1 MKKVLALI
9 VLCFIA
15 FNSPAQLKYQNGSL
29 VYNAM
34 ERYNGYMT
42 NWEGWAHC
50 WKFGNRMIKFDLG
63 PADSRVSS
71 NSDKLVLY
79 DTENGGF
86 IDLYARNVY
95 TNSDAASKT
104 NIQSL
109 GSATATLTQLRPVS
123 FEWADKA
130 HYFKTSRRSTGVSN
144 PKEMGFIAQEIEQ
157 VLPDIVAVDCEG
169 HRVVNYSALI
179 PLLTKSIQELNGQIE
194 TLKAEIEA
202 LKSGK

>member
-15 FNSPAQLKYQNGSL
+15 FNSHAQLRYQNGYL

-50 WKFGNRMIKFDLG
+50 WKFGDRMIKFDLG

-79 DTENGGF
+79 DMKGF
-86 IDLYARNVY
+86 STTIFSP
-95 TNSDAASKT
+95 TISP
-104 NIQSL
+104 
-109 GSATATLTQLRPVS
+109 LTTPLIVS
-123 FEWADKA
+123 
-130 HYFKTSRRSTGVSN
+130 
-144 PKEMGFIAQEIEQ
+144 IE
-157 VLPDIVAVDCEG
+157 
-169 HRVVNYSALI
+169 
-179 PLLTKSIQELNGQIE
+179 
-194 TLKAEIEA
+194 
-202 LKSGK
+202 

>member
-15 FNSPAQLKYQNGSL
+15 FNSHAQLRYQNGYL

-50 WKFGNRMIKFDLG
+50 WKFGDRMIKFDLG

-109 GSATATLTQLRPVS
+109 GNAMATLAQLRPVS
-123 FEWADKA
+123 FDG
-130 HYFKTSRRSTGVSN
+130 YFQSQRNGIHCPRDRAGTSRHRGRGLRGPPRRKLQRIDSS
-144 PKEMGFIAQEIEQ
+144 AYQ
-157 VLPDIVAVDCEG
+157 VD
-169 HRVVNYSALI
+169 
-179 PLLTKSIQELNGQIE
+179 
-194 TLKAEIEA
+194 
-202 LKSGK
+202 SGA

>member
-15 FNSPAQLKYQNGSL
+15 FNSHAQLRYQNGYL

-50 WKFGNRMIKFDLG
+50 WKFGDRMIKFDLG

-109 GSATATLTQLRPVS
+109 GNAMATLAQLRPVS

-130 HYFKTSRRSTGVSN
+130 HYFKTSRRSSGLGIEINKPRINVYN
-144 PKEMGFIAQEIEQ
+144 KQE
-157 VLPDIVAVDCEG
+157 LPDIVAVDCEG

-179 PLLTKSIQELNGQIE
+179 PLLTKSIQELNSQIE

>member
-15 FNSPAQLKYQNGSL
+15 FNSHAQLKYQNGYL

-95 TNSDAASKT
+95 TNS
-104 NIQSL
+104 
-109 GSATATLTQLRPVS
+109 
-123 FEWADKA
+123 
-130 HYFKTSRRSTGVSN
+130 
-144 PKEMGFIAQEIEQ
+144 QEIEQ

>member
-15 FNSPAQLKYQNGSL
+15 FNSHAQLRYQNGYL

-50 WKFGNRMIKFDLG
+50 WKFGDRMIKFDLG

-95 TNSDAASKT
+95 TNSDAA
-104 NIQSL
+104 
-109 GSATATLTQLRPVS
+109 
-123 FEWADKA
+123 KA
-130 HYFKTSRRSTGVSN
+130 HYFKTSRRSTGISN

-179 PLLTKSIQELNGQIE
+179 PLLTKSIQELNSQIE

>member
-15 FNSPAQLKYQNGSL
+15 FNSHAQLRYQNGYL

-50 WKFGNRMIKFDLG
+50 WKFGDRMIKFDLG

-109 GSATATLTQLRPVS
+109 GNAMATLAQLRPVS

-130 HYFKTSRRSTGVSN
+130 HYFKTSRRSTGISN

-157 VLPDIVAVDCEG
+157 VLPDIVAVDCATA
-169 HRVVNYSALI
+169 S
-179 PLLTKSIQELNGQIE
+179 
-194 TLKAEIEA
+194 
-202 LKSGK
+202 

>member
-1 MKKVLALI
+1 MKKLLALT

-15 FNSPAQLKYQNGSL
+15 LSSHAQLRYQNGYL

-50 WKFGNRMIKFDLG
+50 WKFGSKMIKFDLG
-63 PADSRVSS
+63 PADSRVST

-79 DTENGGF
+79 DTENGGS

-109 GSATATLTQLRPVS
+109 GSAISTLTQLRPVS
-123 FEWADKA
+123 FEWADKGQ
-130 HYFKTSRRSTGVSN
+130 YLQSSRRSTNITN

-157 VLPDIVAVDCEG
+157 VLPDIVAIDCEG

-194 TLKAEIEA
+194 SLKAEVAA

>member
-1 MKKVLALI
+1 
-9 VLCFIA
+9 
-15 FNSPAQLKYQNGSL
+15 
-29 VYNAM
+29 
-34 ERYNGYMT
+34 
-42 NWEGWAHC
+42 
-50 WKFGNRMIKFDLG
+50 MIKFDLG

-144 PKEMGFIAQEIEQ
+144 PKEMGFIAQEIEP

>member
-1 MKKVLALI
+1 
-9 VLCFIA
+9 
-15 FNSPAQLKYQNGSL
+15 
-29 VYNAM
+29 
-34 ERYNGYMT
+34 
-42 NWEGWAHC
+42 
-50 WKFGNRMIKFDLG
+50 MIKFDLG

-130 HYFKTSRRSTGVSN
+130 HYFKTSRRSTGVSI
-144 PKEMGFIAQEIEQ
+144 PKKWDSLPRRSSRYFPTSWPWIARAT
-157 VLPDIVAVDCEG
+157 V
-169 HRVVNYSALI
+169 S
-179 PLLTKSIQELNGQIE
+179 
-194 TLKAEIEA
+194 
-202 LKSGK
+202 

>member
-15 FNSPAQLKYQNGSL
+15 FNSHAQLRYQNGYL

-50 WKFGNRMIKFDLG
+50 WKFGDRMIKFDLG

-86 IDLYARNVY
+86 IDLYARN
-95 TNSDAASKT
+95 
-104 NIQSL
+104 IQSL
-109 GSATATLTQLRPVS
+109 GNAMATLAQLRPVS

-130 HYFKTSRRSTGVSN
+130 HYFKTSRRSTGISN

>member
-1 MKKVLALI
+1 
-9 VLCFIA
+9 
-15 FNSPAQLKYQNGSL
+15 
-29 VYNAM
+29 
-34 ERYNGYMT
+34 
-42 NWEGWAHC
+42 
-50 WKFGNRMIKFDLG
+50 MIKFDLG

-144 PKEMGFIAQEIEQ
+144 PKEMGFIAQEI
-157 VLPDIVAVDCEG
+157 IVAVDCEG

>member
-1 MKKVLALI
+1 
-9 VLCFIA
+9 
-15 FNSPAQLKYQNGSL
+15 
-29 VYNAM
+29 M

-104 NIQSL
+104 NIQS
-109 GSATATLTQLRPVS
+109 
-123 FEWADKA
+123 
-130 HYFKTSRRSTGVSN
+130 
-144 PKEMGFIAQEIEQ
+144 
-157 VLPDIVAVDCEG
+157 
-169 HRVVNYSALI
+169 
-179 PLLTKSIQELNGQIE
+179 
-194 TLKAEIEA
+194 
-202 LKSGK
+202 

>member
-15 FNSPAQLKYQNGSL
+15 FNSHAQLKYQNGYL

-79 DTENGGF
+79 DTENGGGC
-86 IDLYARNVY
+86 V
-95 TNSDAASKT
+95 
-104 NIQSL
+104 
-109 GSATATLTQLRPVS
+109 SAVSSTCTPATSIRTPTLRRKQIS
-123 FEWADKA
+123 
-130 HYFKTSRRSTGVSN
+130 SR
-144 PKEMGFIAQEIEQ
+144 
-157 VLPDIVAVDCEG
+157 
-169 HRVVNYSALI
+169 
-179 PLLTKSIQELNGQIE
+179 
-194 TLKAEIEA
+194 
-202 LKSGK
+202 

>member
-15 FNSPAQLKYQNGSL
+15 FNSHAQLKYQNGYL

-71 NSDKLVLY
+71 NSYSTIRRTAVSS
-79 DTENGGF
+79 TC
-86 IDLYARNVY
+86 
-95 TNSDAASKT
+95 TP
-104 NIQSL
+104 
-109 GSATATLTQLRPVS
+109 ATSIRTPTLRRKQIS
-123 FEWADKA
+123 
-130 HYFKTSRRSTGVSN
+130 SR
-144 PKEMGFIAQEIEQ
+144 
-157 VLPDIVAVDCEG
+157 
-169 HRVVNYSALI
+169 
-179 PLLTKSIQELNGQIE
+179 
-194 TLKAEIEA
+194 
-202 LKSGK
+202 

>member
-15 FNSPAQLKYQNGSL
+15 FNSHAQLKYQNGYL

-130 HYFKTSRRSTGVSN
+130 HYFKTSRRSTQRNGIHCPGDRAGTSR
-144 PKEMGFIAQEIEQ
+144 
-157 VLPDIVAVDCEG
+157 
-169 HRVVNYSALI
+169 HRGRGLRGPPCRKLQRIDSAAYEVYSGA
-179 PLLTKSIQELNGQIE
+179 
-194 TLKAEIEA
+194 
-202 LKSGK
+202 

>member
-15 FNSPAQLKYQNGSL
+15 FNSHAQLRYQNGYL

-50 WKFGNRMIKFDLG
+50 WKFGDRMIKFDLG

-109 GSATATLTQLRPVS
+109 GNAMATLAQLRPVS

-130 HYFKTSRRSTGVSN
+130 HYFKTCSISWAMN
-144 PKEMGFIAQEIEQ
+144 PISLGFIAQEIEL

-179 PLLTKSIQELNGQIE
+179 PLLTKSIQELNSQIE